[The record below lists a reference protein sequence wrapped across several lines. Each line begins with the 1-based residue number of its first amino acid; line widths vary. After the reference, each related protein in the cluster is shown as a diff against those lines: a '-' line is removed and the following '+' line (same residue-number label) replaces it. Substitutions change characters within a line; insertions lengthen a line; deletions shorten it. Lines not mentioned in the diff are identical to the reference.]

1 MSFKQAHSFRQLPA
15 QVLPT
20 PALQAWLRSMV
31 LAVLLL
37 TLFQFLLMSGADAHE
52 VDIVFSDRHRPHVE
66 VVSVLQQTM
75 RAEDVRLFQTL
86 ENGDISEETRALQ
99 QVVARKPDL
108 IVLLGDDALRAA
120 LAMQVRIPMLSLM
133 AVRLHRGLDASIP
146 LTGVDLRPDP
156 REVSR
161 ELSRLSSGNVSVLT
175 YFSPELSGAYV
186 HEAERVFSEG
196 SIRLVARAWPGSDV
210 VAALNRDMADYDI
223 YWMQLEER
231 SARPDMLRFL
241 FSVAARQEKGLI
253 GLSEKYVRTGAMIA
267 WTPKPEAVG
276 HQGAALANR
285 ILAGEPPQ
293 NMPIEHPEHMKVS
306 INQRVKLHSREVQ
319 VSSAED
325 GQ

>member
-1 MSFKQAHSFRQLPA
+1 MGVF
-15 QVLPT
+15 
-20 PALQAWLRSMV
+20 
-31 LAVLLL
+31 VLLL
-37 TLFQFLLMSGADAHE
+37 ALLVCLPVSGVDAHE
-52 VDIVFSDRHRPHVE
+52 VDIIFSDRHRPHVE

-86 ENGDISEETRALQ
+86 ENGDTAEETRALQ
-99 QVVARKPDL
+99 QAVARKPDL

-156 REVSR
+156 HDVSA
-161 ELSRLSSGNVSVLT
+161 ELIRLSPGHTSVLT
-175 YFSPELSGAYV
+175 YFSPDLSGAYV
-186 HEAERVFSEG
+186 QEAQLAFRDSPV
-196 SIRLVARAWPGSDV
+196 RLGARIWPASDV
-210 VAALNRDMADYDI
+210 VAELNRDMADYDI

-267 WTPKPEAVG
+267 WTPRPEAVG

-285 ILAGEPPQ
+285 ILDGESPQ
-293 NMPIEHPEHMKVS
+293 GIPIEHPEHMKVS
-306 INQRVKLHSREVQ
+306 VNKRVRLHSRKAGMA
-319 VSSAED
+319 SAAD
-325 GQ
+325 TP